1 MNSYERQQR
10 DLLAFAKRG
19 GHKIVGVFTETD
31 SRADDGIA
39 VGIRQMREKV
49 LRRSQTPST
58 GLSSDE

>member
-19 GHKIVGVFTETD
+19 GYEIVGVFTETD
-31 SRADDGIA
+31 SRADDGVAI
-39 VGIRQMREKV
+39 GIRQMREKV